1 MCIKGLANGALSKQT
16 PTSPTI
22 FLLKELGSIINV
34 PLFRF
39 PTSITPNHCKAE
51 TVSLQ
56 STYSITAKRIQ
67 YHCKV
72 HTVSLQSAYSIT
84 AKLIQYHCR
93 AHTVSLQSIFS
104 ITAKHIQ
111 QLCKQYAA
119 VTQSIYSNIAIQMRH
134 YITLVSQILFFRS

>member
-67 YHCKV
+67 YHCKAY
-72 HTVSLQSAYSIT
+72 TVSLQSTYSI
-84 AKLIQYHCR
+84 AAEHIQYHCK
-93 AHTVSLQSIFS
+93 AYTAVMQAICSSY
-104 ITAKHIQ
+104 AKHIPQ
-111 QLCKQYAA
+111 HCNTNATLHY
-119 VTQSIYSNIAIQMRH
+119 YSFANI
-134 YITLVSQILFFRS
+134 VF

>member
-1 MCIKGLANGALSKQT
+1 MHKRACKWGFIEANTHIPHYIFIKGIRVDNQCT
-16 PTSPTI
+16 T
-22 FLLKELGSIINV
+22 V
-34 PLFRF
+34 PF
-39 PTSITPNHCKAE
+39 PYIHNTEP
-51 TVSLQ
+51 LQ
-56 STYSITAKRIQ
+56 SGNSITAEYIQ
-67 YHCKV
+67 YHCKA

-84 AKLIQYHCR
+84 AKRIQYHCR

-134 YITLVSQILFFRS
+134 HITLVSQILFFRS

>member
-56 STYSITAKRIQ
+56 SIYNITAKRIQ
-67 YHCKV
+67 YHCRV
-72 HTVSLQSAYSIT
+72 HTVSLQSVYSIT
-84 AKLIQYHCR
+84 AEHIQYRCR
-93 AHTVSLQSIFS
+93 AYSVSLQSIYS
-104 ITAKHIQ
+104 SYASNMQ
-111 QLCKQYAA
+111 QLRKAYTATLQYKCD
-119 VTQSIYSNIAIQMRH
+119 T
-134 YITLVSQILFFRS
+134 TLL

>member
-67 YHCKV
+67 YHCKAY
-72 HTVSLQSAYSIT
+72 TVSLQSTYSI
-84 AKLIQYHCR
+84 AAEHIQYHCK
-93 AHTVSLQSIFS
+93 AYTAVTQAICSSY
-104 ITAKHIQ
+104 AKHIQ
-111 QLCKQYAA
+111 QHCNTNATPHYFSFA
-119 VTQSIYSNIAIQMRH
+119 NI
-134 YITLVSQILFFRS
+134 VF

>member
-67 YHCKV
+67 YHC
-72 HTVSLQSAYSIT
+72 
-84 AKLIQYHCR
+84 R

>member
-67 YHCKV
+67 YHCKAY
-72 HTVSLQSAYSIT
+72 TVSPQSTYSI
-84 AKLIQYHCR
+84 AAEHIQYHCK
-93 AHTVSLQSIFS
+93 AYTAVMQAICSSY
-104 ITAKHIQ
+104 AKHIQ
-111 QLCKQYAA
+111 QHCNTNATLHYFSFA
-119 VTQSIYSNIAIQMRH
+119 NI
-134 YITLVSQILFFRS
+134 VF

>member
-67 YHCKV
+67 YHCKAY
-72 HTVSLQSAYSIT
+72 TVSLQSTYSI
-84 AKLIQYHCR
+84 AAEHIQYHCK
-93 AHTVSLQSIFS
+93 AYTAVMQAICSSY
-104 ITAKHIQ
+104 AKHIQ
-111 QLCKQYAA
+111 QHCNTNATPHYFSFA
-119 VTQSIYSNIAIQMRH
+119 NI
-134 YITLVSQILFFRS
+134 VF

>member
-67 YHCKV
+67 YHCKAY
-72 HTVSLQSAYSIT
+72 TVSLQSVYSIT
-84 AKLIQYHCR
+84 AEHIQYHCK
-93 AHTVSLQSIFS
+93 AYTAVMQAICSSY
-104 ITAKHIQ
+104 AKHIQ
-111 QLCKQYAA
+111 QHCNTNATLHYFSFA
-119 VTQSIYSNIAIQMRH
+119 NI
-134 YITLVSQILFFRS
+134 VF

>member
-67 YHCKV
+67 YHCKAY
-72 HTVSLQSAYSIT
+72 TVSLQSTYSIAAEHIQYRCRAYS
-84 AKLIQYHCR
+84 
-93 AHTVSLQSIFS
+93 VSLQSIYS
-104 ITAKHIQ
+104 SYASNMQ
-111 QLCKQYAA
+111 QLRKAYTATLQYKCD
-119 VTQSIYSNIAIQMRH
+119 T
-134 YITLVSQILFFRS
+134 TLL

>member
-67 YHCKV
+67 YYCKAY
-72 HTVSLQSAYSIT
+72 TVSLQSTYSI
-84 AKLIQYHCR
+84 AAEHIQYHCK
-93 AHTVSLQSIFS
+93 AYTAVMQAICSSY
-104 ITAKHIQ
+104 AKHIQ
-111 QLCKQYAA
+111 QHCNTNATPHYFSFA
-119 VTQSIYSNIAIQMRH
+119 NI
-134 YITLVSQILFFRS
+134 VF

>member
-51 TVSLQ
+51 TISLQ

-67 YHCKV
+67 YHCKSY
-72 HTVSLQSAYSIT
+72 TVSLQSLYSIT
-84 AKLIQYHCR
+84 AEHIQHRCR
-93 AHTVSLQSIFS
+93 AYSVSLQSIYS
-104 ITAKHIQ
+104 SYASNMQ
-111 QLCKQYAA
+111 QLRKAYTATLQYKCD
-119 VTQSIYSNIAIQMRH
+119 T
-134 YITLVSQILFFRS
+134 TLL

>member
-67 YHCKV
+67 YYCKAY
-72 HTVSLQSAYSIT
+72 TVSLQSTYSI
-84 AKLIQYHCR
+84 AAEHIQYHCK
-93 AHTVSLQSIFS
+93 AYTAVMQAICSSY
-104 ITAKHIQ
+104 AKHIQ
-111 QLCKQYAA
+111 QHCNTNATPHYFRFA
-119 VTQSIYSNIAIQMRH
+119 NI
-134 YITLVSQILFFRS
+134 VF

>member
-67 YHCKV
+67 YHCKAYA
-72 HTVSLQSAYSIT
+72 VSLQSTYSI
-84 AKLIQYHCR
+84 AAEHIQYHCK
-93 AHTVSLQSIFS
+93 AYTAVMQAICSSY
-104 ITAKHIQ
+104 AKHIQ
-111 QLCKQYAA
+111 QHCNTNATLHYFSFA
-119 VTQSIYSNIAIQMRH
+119 NI
-134 YITLVSQILFFRS
+134 VF

>member
-39 PTSITPNHCKAE
+39 PTSIKPNHCKAE

-67 YHCKV
+67 YHCKAY
-72 HTVSLQSAYSIT
+72 TVSLQSTYSI
-84 AKLIQYHCR
+84 AAEHIQYHCK
-93 AHTVSLQSIFS
+93 AYTAVMQAICSSY
-104 ITAKHIQ
+104 AKHIQ
-111 QLCKQYAA
+111 QHCNTNATLHYFSFA
-119 VTQSIYSNIAIQMRH
+119 NI
-134 YITLVSQILFFRS
+134 VF

>member
-67 YHCKV
+67 YHCKA
-72 HTVSLQSAYSIT
+72 HTVLLQSVYSIT
-84 AKLIQYHCR
+84 TEHIQYRCR
-93 AHTVSLQSIFS
+93 AYSVSLQSIYS
-104 ITAKHIQ
+104 SYASNMQ
-111 QLCKQYAA
+111 QLRKAYTATLQYKCD
-119 VTQSIYSNIAIQMRH
+119 T
-134 YITLVSQILFFRS
+134 TLL

>member
-56 STYSITAKRIQ
+56 STYSITAEYIQ
-67 YHCKV
+67 YHCK
-72 HTVSLQSAYSIT
+72 
-84 AKLIQYHCR
+84 
-93 AHTVSLQSIFS
+93 AHTVSLQSVYS
-104 ITAKHIQ
+104 ITAEHIQ
-111 QLCKQYAA
+111 YRCRAYSVSL
-119 VTQSIYSNIAIQMRH
+119 QSIYSSYASNMQQLRKA
-134 YITLVSQILFFRS
+134 YTATLQYKCDTTLL

>member
-67 YHCKV
+67 YHC
-72 HTVSLQSAYSIT
+72 
-84 AKLIQYHCR
+84 R
-93 AHTVSLQSIFS
+93 AHTVSLQSIYS
-104 ITAKHIQ
+104 TTAKRIQ

>member
-22 FLLKELGSIINV
+22 FLLKELVSIINV

-67 YHCKV
+67 YHCKAY
-72 HTVSLQSAYSIT
+72 TVSLQSTYSI
-84 AKLIQYHCR
+84 AAEHIQYHCK
-93 AHTVSLQSIFS
+93 AYTAVMQAICSSY
-104 ITAKHIQ
+104 AKHIQ
-111 QLCKQYAA
+111 QHCNTNATLHYFSFA
-119 VTQSIYSNIAIQMRH
+119 NI
-134 YITLVSQILFFRS
+134 VF

>member
-67 YHCKV
+67 YHCK
-72 HTVSLQSAYSIT
+72 
-84 AKLIQYHCR
+84 
-93 AHTVSLQSIFS
+93 AHTVSLQSTYS
-104 ITAKHIQ
+104 IAAEHIQYHCKAYTAVMQAICSSYAKHIQ
-111 QLCKQYAA
+111 QHCNTNATPHYFSFA
-119 VTQSIYSNIAIQMRH
+119 NI
-134 YITLVSQILFFRS
+134 VF

>member
-67 YHCKV
+67 YHCKAY
-72 HTVSLQSAYSIT
+72 TVSLQSVYSSY
-84 AKLIQYHCR
+84 A
-93 AHTVSLQSIFS
+93 SNM
-104 ITAKHIQ
+104 Q
-111 QLCKQYAA
+111 QLRKAYTVTLQYKCD
-119 VTQSIYSNIAIQMRH
+119 T
-134 YITLVSQILFFRS
+134 TLL

>member
-67 YHCKV
+67 YHCRAY
-72 HTVSLQSAYSIT
+72 TVSLQSTYSIT
-84 AKLIQYHCR
+84 AEHIQYRCR
-93 AHTVSLQSIFS
+93 AYTVSLQSIYS
-104 ITAKHIQ
+104 SYASNMQ
-111 QLCKQYAA
+111 QLRKAYTATLQYKCD
-119 VTQSIYSNIAIQMRH
+119 T
-134 YITLVSQILFFRS
+134 TLL

>member
-67 YHCKV
+67 YHCKAY
-72 HTVSLQSAYSIT
+72 TVSLQSTYSI
-84 AKLIQYHCR
+84 AAEHIQYHCK
-93 AHTVSLQSIFS
+93 AYTAVMQAICSSY
-104 ITAKHIQ
+104 AKHIQ
-111 QLCKQYAA
+111 QHCNTNATLHYFSFA
-119 VTQSIYSNIAIQMRH
+119 NI
-134 YITLVSQILFFRS
+134 VF

>member
-39 PTSITPNHCKAE
+39 PTSITPDHCKAE

-67 YHCKV
+67 YYCKAY
-72 HTVSLQSAYSIT
+72 TVSLQSTYSI
-84 AKLIQYHCR
+84 AAEHIQYHCK
-93 AHTVSLQSIFS
+93 AYTAVMQAICSSY
-104 ITAKHIQ
+104 AKHIQ
-111 QLCKQYAA
+111 QHCNTNATPHYFSFA
-119 VTQSIYSNIAIQMRH
+119 NI
-134 YITLVSQILFFRS
+134 VF

>member
-67 YHCKV
+67 YHCKA
-72 HTVSLQSAYSIT
+72 HTVLLQSVYSIT
-84 AKLIQYHCR
+84 AEHIQYRCR
-93 AHTVSLQSIFS
+93 AYSVSLQSIYS
-104 ITAKHIQ
+104 SYASNMQ
-111 QLCKQYAA
+111 QLRKAYTATLQYKCD
-119 VTQSIYSNIAIQMRH
+119 T
-134 YITLVSQILFFRS
+134 TLL

>member
-67 YHCKV
+67 YHCKAY
-72 HTVSLQSAYSIT
+72 TVSLQSTYSI
-84 AKLIQYHCR
+84 AAEHIQYHCK
-93 AHTVSLQSIFS
+93 AYTAVVQAICSSY
-104 ITAKHIQ
+104 AKHIQ
-111 QLCKQYAA
+111 QHCNTNATLHYFSFA
-119 VTQSIYSNIAIQMRH
+119 NI
-134 YITLVSQILFFRS
+134 VF

>member
-51 TVSLQ
+51 TISLQ

-67 YHCKV
+67 YHCKAY
-72 HTVSLQSAYSIT
+72 TVSPQSTYSI
-84 AKLIQYHCR
+84 AAEHIQYHCK
-93 AHTVSLQSIFS
+93 AYTAVMQAICSSY
-104 ITAKHIQ
+104 AKHIQ
-111 QLCKQYAA
+111 QHCNTNATLHYFSFA
-119 VTQSIYSNIAIQMRH
+119 NI
-134 YITLVSQILFFRS
+134 VF

>member
-67 YHCKV
+67 YHCKAY
-72 HTVSLQSAYSIT
+72 TVSLQSTYSI
-84 AKLIQYHCR
+84 AAEHIQYHCK
-93 AHTVSLQSIFS
+93 AYSVSLQSIYS
-104 ITAKHIQ
+104 SYASNMQ
-111 QLCKQYAA
+111 QLRKAYTATLQYKCD
-119 VTQSIYSNIAIQMRH
+119 T
-134 YITLVSQILFFRS
+134 TLL

>member
-67 YHCKV
+67 YHCKAY
-72 HTVSLQSAYSIT
+72 TVSLQSTYSIT
-84 AKLIQYHCR
+84 AEHIQYRCR
-93 AHTVSLQSIFS
+93 AYSVSLQSIYS
-104 ITAKHIQ
+104 SYASNMQ
-111 QLCKQYAA
+111 QLRKAYTATLQYKCD
-119 VTQSIYSNIAIQMRH
+119 T
-134 YITLVSQILFFRS
+134 TLL